1 MAVPPGELSGTFE
14 LTVVRRRLDTVYR
27 IAMTSQNNDTTHPTA
42 VSPEERLRT
51 LIEASP
57 DPIFM
62 KDGSGRWL
70 EVNHA
75 GLELFQLEN
84 IDYRGK
90 TDHELAELSPF
101 YHDALHY
108 CGETDAAAWSR
119 GGLSRN
125 EERIPTP
132 DGVLRTYD
140 VLKITHFFSEGSRK
154 GLLILGR
161 DITERKIAEEER
173 DRLLEKEQL
182 ARAVA
187 ERAERQSSF
196 LARTSRI
203 LAETLDYKDMSAR
216 LVHACVPFAGDWCA
230 LWTKH
235 DDGRINMA
243 SLAPRSAMPKEIFF
257 EPAVTRGLGTVLLTG
272 KPILIESL
280 ADASDTDRLAI
291 IGSTNPADLPFVES
305 LGVGSFLAVPL
316 VVHGRLL
323 GALAL
328 GRKPESPPL
337 SSSDLAPAE
346 NLALHAGLALA
357 NAQLYQQAQNAIVAR
372 NEFLSI
378 ASHELRTPC
387 TSLRLGIEVLLRHLR
402 QESLARLSPA
412 LLERM
417 LLTTDRQSKHLSYLI
432 DRLLDVSRFDGGRPD
447 LTIEDTDLAVIA
459 NETVNALREEAM
471 RAGSTVSIDVAG
483 PARGM
488 WDRTRIG
495 QVCTNLLTNAIKY
508 GSGKPIGLRVWSSGD
523 AAFLSVEDQGIGI
536 PSDQQQRIF
545 GRFERA
551 VSNRHYGGLGLGL
564 YICRQIVEAHGG
576 TIDLMSS
583 NHDGTKFIVMLPK
596 CPSASTN

>member
-1 MAVPPGELSGTFE
+1 MAL
-14 LTVVRRRLDTVYR
+14 
-27 IAMTSQNNDTTHPTA
+27 QNNDQAYQLA
-42 VSPEERLRT
+42 VTPEERLRT

-62 KDGSGRWL
+62 KDGNGRWL
-70 EVNHA
+70 EVNRA
-75 GLELFQLEN
+75 GLELFQLDHV
-84 IDYRGK
+84 DYRGK
-90 TDHELAELSPF
+90 TDYELAELSPF
-101 YHDALHY
+101 YRDALRY
-108 CGETDAAAWSR
+108 CGETDASAWQYA
-119 GGLSRN
+119 GLSRN
-125 EERIPTP
+125 EERIPMP
-132 DGVLRTYD
+132 DGIIRTYD
-140 VLKITHFFSEGSRK
+140 VLKMPLFHNDGGRK

-187 ERAERQSSF
+187 ERAERQASF
-196 LARTSRI
+196 LARTSQM
-203 LAETLDYKDMSAR
+203 LVETLDYRDTSTR

-230 LWTKH
+230 LWTKRE
-235 DDGRINMA
+235 DSRVCLAAITPRLSFSDEMCVDS
-243 SLAPRSAMPKEIFF
+243 SLTS
-257 EPAVTRGLGTVLLTG
+257 GLGTALFAG
-272 KPILIESL
+272 KSILIESL
-280 ADASDTDRLAI
+280 EHASEAERLAI
-291 IGSTNPADLPFVES
+291 LGSRNSADLPLVEALS
-305 LGVGSFLAVPL
+305 LGSFLAVPL

-328 GRKPESPPL
+328 GRTIRSQRLSP
-337 SSSDLAPAE
+337 SDLALAE

-357 NAQLYQQAQNAIVAR
+357 NAELYQQAQNAIVAR

-387 TSLRLGIEVLLRHLR
+387 TSLRLGIEVLLRHIR
-402 QESLARLSPA
+402 QESPDRLSFS

-417 LLTTDRQSKHLSYLI
+417 LVTTDRQSKHLSYLI

-447 LTIEDTDLAVIA
+447 LAMEDTDLASITK
-459 NETVNALREEAM
+459 ETVNALREEAM
-471 RAGSTVSIDVAG
+471 RAGSTVSVFVEG

-508 GSGKPIGLRVWSSGD
+508 GSGKPIAVRVWSTTD
-523 AAFLSVEDQGIGI
+523 EAFLSVEDHGIGI
-536 PSDQQQRIF
+536 PQDQQNRIF

-576 TIDLMSS
+576 AIDLISS
-583 NHDGTKFIVMLPK
+583 NHDGTKFTVRLPQRQ
-596 CPSASTN
+596 ARSTN